1 MLTIFFKERER
12 EKKEEENLGFR
23 VFSRKAVK
31 LMERGTNKQ
40 KIQKNVITFKACA
53 NVCLLYT
60 YVVKESRRE
69 EEERDITHAQRVE
82 AIYIYNKN
90 ENASVAIG
98 GSAVNAEQE

>member
-1 MLTIFFKERER
+1 
-12 EKKEEENLGFR
+12 
-23 VFSRKAVK
+23 
-31 LMERGTNKQ
+31 MERGTNKQ

-82 AIYIYNKN
+82 AIYIY
-90 ENASVAIG
+90 I
-98 GSAVNAEQE
+98 Q